1 MNDYYIVGVAYGQKK
16 KTMEYGICRDIETAK
31 LLAEELKTLTRKPV
45 LILQEV
51 EVSNDNNW
59 NN

>member
-16 KTMEYGICRDIETAK
+16 KTIEYGICRDIETAK
-31 LLAEELKTLTRKPV
+31 ILAEELKTKTKNPV

-51 EVSNDNNW
+51 KVSDDNT
-59 NN
+59 

>member
-16 KTMEYGICRDIETAK
+16 KTIEYGICRDMETAK
-31 LLAEELKTLTRKPV
+31 ILAEELKTKTTKPV

-51 EVSNDNNW
+51 EVSDDNT
-59 NN
+59 

>member
-16 KTMEYGICRDIETAK
+16 KTIEYGICRDIETAK
-31 LLAEELKTLTRKPV
+31 LLAEELKTKTTKPV

-51 EVSNDNNW
+51 EVNDE
-59 NN
+59 

>member
-16 KTMEYGICRDIETAK
+16 KTIEYSTCKDIETAK
-31 LLAEELKTLTRKPV
+31 MFAKELKTHTKNPV

-51 EVSNDNNW
+51 EVSDEV
-59 NN
+59 

>member
-16 KTMEYGICRDIETAK
+16 KTIEYGICRDIETAK
-31 LLAEELKTLTRKPV
+31 ILAEELKTKTKNPV

-51 EVSNDNNW
+51 EVSDVS
-59 NN
+59 